1 MSTTQAMDELAK
13 EEKDKLDNVAEDAGI
28 CPCEEEEEDVPPPAE
43 PAALN
48 SLARFS
54 IKRQRVGSQAAS
66 SSSSSSS
73 SSSVV
78 PGFLGSGNRVETKIL
93 SLMAGSASAK
103 APKSSRLRVFSSKV
117 TGGR

>member
-66 SSSSSSS
+66 GSSS